1 MILGCRRV
9 LGPFTRKTRLRIL
22 LEIPFSN
29 PYLYNIPD
37 TYIRFLLPGVL
48 LIDGVPSM
56 TPSRQAQECSH
67 ENLVYQPSPHASQ
80 AGYRSYDPR
89 QLLVAAGKNSKDVP
103 STPSTFP
110 APLVLPNDDLAL
122 GPRYPPQSFRSWL
135 RGKDRNEITSDRR
148 VIYIAAPP
156 KVDND
161 IVFVRRWIL
170 PRLSNS
176 RGGVGK
182 TRKGSIETPISTP
195 KTNDVVEYLA
205 AFYHGM
211 TVKQLPF
218 DLTYASWDDEEQT
231 SKTKSTSSPFI
242 ALNTPYE
249 SVRIR
254 TRTCPDDMFP
264 TQLSLNDLLDVAI
277 SVLPK
282 DAYALLMLVDHDLY
296 EDEDDD
302 FCCGR
307 AYGGSRV
314 AVVSKARYNP
324 VLDGVQGVERQHAW
338 PASHCENYVKESCAT
353 VSWPSKKAKTDVAPS
368 TTVENSDSE
377 SNALEIA
384 VRAHRTIPPDK
395 LSTPEHLASLWLS
408 RTTRTA
414 SHELGHCF
422 GIDHCVYYACIMQG
436 TASMAEDVRQPPY
449 LCPVELA
456 KIQRAIGLTDK
467 DVMERYKALQNFC
480 GRPGS
485 GFAGFG
491 CWIRGRIGE

>member
-1 MILGCRRV
+1 
-9 LGPFTRKTRLRIL
+9 
-22 LEIPFSN
+22 
-29 PYLYNIPD
+29 
-37 TYIRFLLPGVL
+37 
-48 LIDGVPSM
+48 M
-56 TPSRQAQECSH
+56 TPSRQAKECSH

-80 AGYRSYDPR
+80 AGYRSCDPR
-89 QLLVAAGKNSKDVP
+89 QLLVAAGKNRKDVP

-110 APLVLPNDDLAL
+110 APLVLPNDDLGL
-122 GPRYPPQSFRSWL
+122 DPRYPPQSFRSWL

-170 PRLSNS
+170 PRLPTS
-176 RGGVGK
+176 RGGVG
-182 TRKGSIETPISTP
+182 RAREGSIETPISTP
-195 KTNDVVEYLA
+195 ETKDVIAYLA

-218 DLTYASWDDEEQT
+218 DLTFANWDDEDRT
-231 SKTKSTSSPFI
+231 SKTKSTSSRFI
-242 ALNTPYE
+242 ALNAPND
-249 SVRIR
+249 SVRIG

-264 TQLSLNDLLDVAI
+264 NQLCLNDLLDVAI

-307 AYGGSRV
+307 AYGGSHV
-314 AVVSKARYNP
+314 AVVSNARYNP
-324 VLDGVQGVERQHAW
+324 LLDGVQGVERQHAW

-353 VSWPSKKAKTDVAPS
+353 VSKPSKKAKTDVAPS
-368 TTVENSDSE
+368 TTVNQDPAMIENPDSG
-377 SNALEIA
+377 SNTLHLA
-384 VRAHRTIPPDK
+384 VQAHRSIPQDK
-395 LSTPEHLASLWLS
+395 LSGPEHLASVWLS

-480 GRPGS
+480 SRSGS

-491 CWIRGRIGE
+491 CWIRERISE